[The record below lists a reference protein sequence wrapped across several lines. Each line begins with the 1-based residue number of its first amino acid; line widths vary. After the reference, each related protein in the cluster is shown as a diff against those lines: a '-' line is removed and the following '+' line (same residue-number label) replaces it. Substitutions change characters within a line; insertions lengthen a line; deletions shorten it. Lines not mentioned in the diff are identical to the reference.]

1 MKERDKEMTKIS
13 KYISSAILPLLQER
27 VGVRLLG
34 ALLLLLTA
42 CSGSDDISDTP
53 VTPDNK
59 QTAVSFSTE
68 LSTGT
73 TRATTGMINNLDALK
88 ATGEGFGVFAYLTDD
103 TQFNTTNFKN
113 KDHSTTST
121 FSNFFMQ
128 NQQVTWNN
136 SYQEGGV
143 WQKDWVYS
151 PLKYWPNYSNNNN
164 SDPGPRYISFFA
176 YAPWADASTS
186 PTEGVIN
193 YVRDADR
200 TPHVIY
206 KIGTA
211 DHQVDLLYANY
222 VDATR
227 NGQGLIEETTS
238 GNPAV
243 TTRTYQK
250 VPLEFHHALSA
261 IDIYV
266 QRVYDEPAYTGKI
279 PAAVLYPT
287 VYVSKLELKSTTTAD
302 DSKNGLQTTG
312 KLSLIDGTWS
322 DPGAPNAWADASEV
336 KITYD
341 ESMINDTIRGTTDTR
356 EEFIRD
362 IELDKWKWILDT
374 KGTDDTSDD
383 EWVDATTITEAE
395 YTANPS
401 RWKNAYGVSEEE
413 RNFIKNSMTQVLI
426 PRKITLIPKLTYS
439 MVVRDDNLQ
448 LNYLTDTDN
457 HRYTRI
463 LNEVEGNSVTLD
475 LKAGKR
481 YTLLIRIG
489 VEHITFE
496 LLSVVD
502 WDFPMRFNPEVVT
515 GFENEEIGH
524 TVNE

>member
-53 VTPDNK
+53 ITPDNK
-59 QTAVSFSTE
+59 PVAVTFSTDI
-68 LSTGT
+68 STGT

-88 ATGEGFGVFAYLTDD
+88 ASGDGFGVFAYLTDGTAFN
-103 TQFNTTNFKN
+103 TQFPNAAAY
-113 KDHSTTST
+113 TS

-151 PLKYWPNYSNNNN
+151 PLKYWPNYTNNNN

-176 YAPWADASTS
+176 YAPWADVSTS

-211 DHQVDLLYANY
+211 DHQVDLLWANKI
-222 VDATR
+222 DATR
-227 NGQGLIEETTS
+227 NGQGLINDATS
-238 GNPAV
+238 PL
-243 TTRTYQK
+243 TYQK
-250 VPLEFHHALSA
+250 VPLQFHHALSA

-287 VYVSKLELKSTTTAD
+287 LYVSKLELKSTDVAG
-302 DSKNGLQTTG
+302 DSKNGLQTSG

-322 DPGAPNAWADASEV
+322 DPGAPNAWADNSEV

-383 EWVDATTITEAE
+383 EWVDATTITEEQYAA
-395 YTANPS
+395 TPN

>member
-53 VTPDNK
+53 ITPDNK
-59 QTAVSFSTE
+59 PVAVTFSTDI
-68 LSTGT
+68 STGT

-88 ATGEGFGVFAYLTDD
+88 ASGDGFGVFAYLTDGTAFN
-103 TQFNTTNFKN
+103 TQFPNAAAY
-113 KDHSTTST
+113 TS

-151 PLKYWPNYSNNNN
+151 PLKYWPNYTNNNN

-176 YAPWADASTS
+176 YAPWADVSTS

-211 DHQVDLLYANY
+211 DHQVDLLWANKI
-222 VDATR
+222 DATR
-227 NGQGLIEETTS
+227 NGQGLINDATS
-238 GNPAV
+238 PL
-243 TTRTYQK
+243 TYQK
-250 VPLEFHHALSA
+250 VPLQFHHALSA

-287 VYVSKLELKSTTTAD
+287 LYVSKLELKSTDVAG
-302 DSKNGLQTTG
+302 DSKNGLQTSG

-322 DPGAPNAWADASEV
+322 DPGAPNAWADNSEV

-383 EWVDATTITEAE
+383 EWVDATTITEEQYAA
-395 YTANPS
+395 TPN

-502 WDFPMRFNPEVVT
+502 WDFPMRFNPDVVT

>member
-1 MKERDKEMTKIS
+1 MKERDKEMTKTIIKTIKALGLS
-13 KYISSAILPLLQER
+13 LAPLLLGG
-27 VGVRLLG
+27 VGVGLLSS
-34 ALLLLLTA
+34 
-42 CSGSDDISDTP
+42 CSSSDDATDP
-53 VTPDNK
+53 VTVPETDPV
-59 QTAVSFSTE
+59 AVSFTTDVTTE
-68 LSTGT
+68 S
-73 TRATTGMINNLDALK
+73 TRATTGLINNLDALR
-88 ATGEGFGVFAYLTDD
+88 ASGDGFGVFAYLTDGS
-103 TQFNTTNFKN
+103 NWETTFADKN
-113 KDHSTTST
+113 IATFDG

-151 PLKYWPNYSNNNN
+151 PLKYWPNSTDNAT
-164 SDPGPRYISFFA
+164 SRYISFFA

-186 PTEGVIN
+186 PTTGVID

-206 KIGTA
+206 KIGAA
-211 DHQVDLLYANY
+211 DHQVDLLWANKI
-222 VDATR
+222 DATR
-227 NGQGLIEETTS
+227 NGQGLINDATS
-238 GNPAV
+238 PL
-243 TTRTYQK
+243 TYQK

-279 PAAVLYPT
+279 PATVLYPT
-287 VYVSKLELKSTTTAD
+287 LYVSKLELKSTDVAD
-302 DSKNGLQTTG
+302 DSMNGLQTSG
-312 KLSLIDGTWS
+312 KLSLIDGKWS
-322 DPGAPNAWADASEV
+322 DPGAPNAWAGAEDGEV
-336 KITYD
+336 NITYD

-362 IELDKWKWILDT
+362 IELDKWKWVLDT
-374 KGTDDTSDD
+374 KNTPSTDDD
-383 EWVDATTITEAE
+383 EWVDATTITEE
-395 YTANPS
+395 QYTATPN

-439 MVVRDDNLQ
+439 MVVRDDEL
-448 LNYLTDTDN
+448 LVNYLTDN
-457 HRYTRI
+457 EGHKYTRI

-475 LKAGKR
+475 LQAGKR

>member
-1 MKERDKEMTKIS
+1 MVRGF
-13 KYISSAILPLLQER
+13 LPFYLFTF
-27 VGVRLLG
+27 
-34 ALLLLLTA
+34 LLLFTA

-53 VTPDNK
+53 MTPDNK
-59 QTAVSFSTE
+59 PVAVSFSTE

-88 ATGEGFGVFAYLTDD
+88 ASGDGFGVFAYLTDGTAFN
-103 TQFNTTNFKN
+103 TQFPNAAAY
-113 KDHSTTST
+113 TS

-151 PLKYWPNYSNNNN
+151 PLKYWPNYTNNNN

-206 KIGTA
+206 KIGAA
-211 DHQVDLLYANY
+211 DHQVDLLWANKI
-222 VDATR
+222 DATR
-227 NGQGLIEETTS
+227 NGQGLINDATS
-238 GNPAV
+238 PL
-243 TTRTYQK
+243 TYQK
-250 VPLEFHHALSA
+250 VPLQFHHALSA

-279 PAAVLYPT
+279 PATVLYPT
-287 VYVSKLELKSTTTAD
+287 LYVSKLELKSTALAG
-302 DSKNGLQTTG
+302 DSKNGLQTSG

-322 DPGAPNAWADASEV
+322 DPGAPNAWAGNSEV

-362 IELDKWKWILDT
+362 IELDKWKWVLDT

-383 EWVDATTITEAE
+383 EWVDATTITEEQYAA
-395 YTANPS
+395 TPN

-439 MVVRDDNLQ
+439 MVVRDDEL
-448 LNYLTDTDN
+448 LVNYLTDN
-457 HRYTRI
+457 EGHKYTRI

>member
-1 MKERDKEMTKIS
+1 M
-13 KYISSAILPLLQER
+13 
-27 VGVRLLG
+27 RLLG

-53 VTPDNK
+53 ITPDNK
-59 QTAVSFSTE
+59 PVAVTFSTDI
-68 LSTGT
+68 STGT

-88 ATGEGFGVFAYLTDD
+88 ASGDGFGVFAYLTDGTAFN
-103 TQFNTTNFKN
+103 TQFPNAAAY
-113 KDHSTTST
+113 TS

-151 PLKYWPNYSNNNN
+151 PLKYWPNYTNNNN

-176 YAPWADASTS
+176 YAPWADVSTS

-211 DHQVDLLYANY
+211 DHQVDLLWANKI
-222 VDATR
+222 DATR
-227 NGQGLIEETTS
+227 NGQGLINDATS
-238 GNPAV
+238 PL
-243 TTRTYQK
+243 TYQK
-250 VPLEFHHALSA
+250 VPLQFHHALSA

-287 VYVSKLELKSTTTAD
+287 LYVSKLELKSTDVAG
-302 DSKNGLQTTG
+302 DSKNGLQTSG

-322 DPGAPNAWADASEV
+322 DPGAPNAWADNSEV

-383 EWVDATTITEAE
+383 EWVDATTITEEQYAA
-395 YTANPS
+395 TPN

-502 WDFPMRFNPEVVT
+502 WDFPMRFNPDVVT

>member
-1 MKERDKEMTKIS
+1 MTKRI
-13 KYISSAILPLLQER
+13 KYIASAILPLLQER

-34 ALLLLLTA
+34 GLLLLSA
-42 CSGSDDISDTP
+42 CSSSDDAVEP
-53 VTPDNK
+53 VTVPTTDPV
-59 QTAVSFSTE
+59 AVSFSTDITT
-68 LSTGT
+68 SS
-73 TRATTGMINNLDALK
+73 TRATTGLINNLDALK
-88 ATGEGFGVFAYLTDD
+88 ASGDGFGVFAYLTDGSNWETTFAD
-103 TQFNTTNFKN
+103 KNIATFNG
-113 KDHSTTST
+113 

-128 NQQVTWNN
+128 NQQVTWGN
-136 SYQEGGV
+136 SYQDELEA
-143 WQKDWVYS
+143 WHKDWVYS
-151 PLKYWPNYSNNNN
+151 PLKYWPNSTDNAT
-164 SDPGPRYISFFA
+164 SRYISFFA
-176 YAPWADASTS
+176 YAPWADVSTS
-186 PTEGVIN
+186 PTTGVID

-206 KIGTA
+206 KIGEA

-287 VYVSKLELKSTTTAD
+287 LYVSKLELKSTDVAG
-302 DSKNGLQTTG
+302 DSKNGLQTSG

-322 DPGAPNAWADASEV
+322 DPGAPNAWAGNSEV

-439 MVVRDDNLQ
+439 MVVRDDEL
-448 LNYLTDTDN
+448 LVNYLTDN
-457 HRYTRI
+457 EGHKYTRI

>member
-1 MKERDKEMTKIS
+1 MKERDKEMTKTIIKTIKALGLS
-13 KYISSAILPLLQER
+13 LAPLLLGG
-27 VGVRLLG
+27 VGVGLLSS
-34 ALLLLLTA
+34 
-42 CSGSDDISDTP
+42 CSSSDDATDP
-53 VTPDNK
+53 VTVPETDPV
-59 QTAVSFSTE
+59 AVSFTTDVTTE
-68 LSTGT
+68 S
-73 TRATTGMINNLDALK
+73 TRATTGLINNLDALR
-88 ATGEGFGVFAYLTDD
+88 ASGDGFGVFAYLTDGS
-103 TQFNTTNFKN
+103 NWETTFADKN
-113 KDHSTTST
+113 IATFDG

-151 PLKYWPNYSNNNN
+151 PLKYWPNSTDNAT
-164 SDPGPRYISFFA
+164 SRYISFFA

-186 PTEGVIN
+186 PTTGVID

-206 KIGTA
+206 KIGAA
-211 DHQVDLLYANY
+211 DHQVDLLWANKI
-222 VDATR
+222 DATR
-227 NGQGLIEETTS
+227 NGQGLINDATS
-238 GNPAV
+238 PL
-243 TTRTYQK
+243 TYQK

-279 PAAVLYPT
+279 PATVLYPT
-287 VYVSKLELKSTTTAD
+287 LYVSKLELKSTDVAD
-302 DSKNGLQTTG
+302 DSMNGLQTSG
-312 KLSLIDGTWS
+312 KLSLIDGKWS
-322 DPGAPNAWADASEV
+322 DPGAPNAWAGAEDGEV
-336 KITYD
+336 NITYD

-362 IELDKWKWILDT
+362 IELDKWKWVLDT
-374 KGTDDTSDD
+374 KNTPSTDDD
-383 EWVDATTITEAE
+383 EWVDATTITEE
-395 YTANPS
+395 QYTATPN

-439 MVVRDDNLQ
+439 MVVRDDEL
-448 LNYLTDTDN
+448 LVNYLTDN
-457 HRYTRI
+457 EGHKYTRI

-475 LKAGKR
+475 LQAGKR

-515 GFENEEIGH
+515 GVENEEIGH